1 MGCFL
6 VEFLQWKISGFCQL
20 FVPNRI
26 WLWSFTENLRMINCH
41 TIFWDWVALFDASN
55 VSPIPRSYSLDVL
68 EHIPP
73 VPSVYVGVWLGERED
88 RLKTSSF
95 CLHIFSGASKFIVSF
110 PNCETELQEMN
121 LADVSLIGVS
131 DVSVACEISQEQHTK
146 F

>member
-1 MGCFL
+1 MAG
-6 VEFLQWKISGFCQL
+6 G
-20 FVPNRI
+20 
-26 WLWSFTENLRMINCH
+26 
-41 TIFWDWVALFDASN
+41 
-55 VSPIPRSYSLDVL
+55 
-68 EHIPP
+68 
-73 VPSVYVGVWLGERED
+73 RED